1 MPDTITITKIND
13 VHCKVSCD
21 AGIAAELQDYFSFYV
36 QGYKFMPKFRSG
48 AWDGKIRLF
57 NPFGKQIY
65 GGLLKKVQE
74 FAQVREYDVDVENQL
89 LPRPF
94 SFNEAERFANSL
106 GLPQEIESREH
117 QINGFAHCV
126 REGRALLLSPTSSGK
141 SLIIYLL
148 SRYYNCKVLIVTPS
162 IGLVGQ
168 MKGDF
173 VEYGADPEEIHAVSA
188 GVQKVSEKGIWVS
201 TWQSLTKMPK
211 SFFDQFGMIM
221 VDEAHLAS
229 AASITALL
237 EKAEN
242 TPHRFGCTGTLDGSL
257 THELV
262 LTGLFG
268 PVMKV
273 ITTKQMIDKGYAAK
287 LKIKCVVFKWG
298 DEDRKVYSKAA
309 YKDELDWIVQNEK
322 RNKFIRNLALSLDGN
337 VLILYRLVEKQGKLL
352 KELVEN
358 STDRPVHYIDGGVDG
373 DERNVIRGKVDEV
386 ENSITIASYGTS
398 ATGMS
403 VKNFNYLIFA
413 SPSKGRIRNLQSIG
427 RMLRVSKKKN
437 SAELIDLSDDLS
449 WKSKKNHTLKH
460 FQERLKQYD
469 SEEHNYR
476 IYPVDMS

>member
-1 MPDTITITKIND
+1 MSETITITKLNE
-13 VHCKVSCD
+13 VHCRVQCD

-36 QGYKFMPKFRSG
+36 PGYKFMPKFRSG

-57 NPFGKQIY
+57 NPFGKVIY
-65 GGLLKKVQE
+65 GGLINKIQE
-74 FAQVREYDVDVENQL
+74 FAQVREYEVEIENQL

-94 SFNEAERFANSL
+94 SFKEAEDFANSL
-106 GLPQEIESREH
+106 GLPQHIESREH
-117 QINGFAHCV
+117 QLEGFAHCV

-148 SRYYNCKVLIVTPS
+148 TKYYNCKVLVITPS

-173 VEYGADPEEIHAVSA
+173 EEYGADPEDIHAVSA
-188 GVQKVSEKGIWVS
+188 GVSKISEKGIWVS

-221 VDEAHLAS
+221 VDEAHLAD
-229 AASITALL
+229 AKSITTIL

-262 LTGLFG
+262 LRGLFG
-268 PVMKV
+268 PMKKV
-273 ITTKQMIDKGYAAK
+273 ITTKEMIDKGYAAK
-287 LKIKCVVFKWG
+287 LKIKCVVLKWG
-298 DEDRKVYSKAA
+298 DEDRKVLSKAA
-309 YKDELDWIVQNEK
+309 YKDELDWVVTNEK

-337 VLILYRLVEKQGKLL
+337 VLILYRFVEKQGMVLRDL
-352 KELVEN
+352 IEAA
-358 STDRPVHYIDGGVDG
+358 TDRPVHYIDGGVDG
-373 DERNVIRGKVDEV
+373 DARNVIRKEVDEV
-386 ENSITIASYGTS
+386 EDSITVASYGTS

-437 SAELIDLSDDLS
+437 SAELIDIADDLS
-449 WKSKKNHTLKH
+449 WKNKKNHTLGH
-460 FQERLKQYD
+460 FKERLKQYD

>member
-1 MPDTITITKIND
+1 MSDTITITKIND
-13 VHCKVSCD
+13 VHNRVDCD

-36 QGYKFMPKFRSG
+36 PGYKFMPAYRSG
-48 AWDGKIRLF
+48 RWDGKIRLF

-65 GGLLKKVQE
+65 GGLTKKIQE
-74 FAQVREYDVDVENQL
+74 FAQVREYDVEVENQL

-94 SFNEAERFANSL
+94 SFKEAEDFANSL
-106 GLPQEIESREH
+106 GLPQHIESREH
-117 QINGFAHCV
+117 QIDGFAHCV

-148 SRYYNCKVLIVTPS
+148 SRWYNTKVLIVTPS

-173 VEYGADPEEIHAVSA
+173 EEYGADPEEIHAVSA
-188 GVQKVSEKGIWVS
+188 GVQKISEKGIWVS

-221 VDEAHLAS
+221 VDEAHLAK

-242 TPHRFGCTGTLDGSL
+242 TPYRFGCTGTLDGSL

-268 PVMKV
+268 PVKKV
-273 ITTKQMIDKGYAAK
+273 ITTKEMIDKGYAAK
-287 LKIKCVVFKWG
+287 LKIKCVVLKWG
-298 DEDRKVYSKAA
+298 DADRKILSKAS
-309 YKDELDWIVQNEK
+309 YQDEMNWIVTNEK

-337 VLILYRLVEKQGKLL
+337 VLILYQFVEKQGKVLRDL
-352 KELVEN
+352 IE
-358 STDRPVHYIDGGVDG
+358 SGTDRPVHYIDGGVSG
-373 DERNVIRGKVDEV
+373 DARNVIRKDVDAV
-386 ENSITIASYGTS
+386 ENSITIASFGTS
-398 ATGMS
+398 STGMS

-437 SAELIDLSDDLS
+437 SAELIDISDDLS
-449 WKSKKNHTLKH
+449 WKMKKNHTLGH

>member
-1 MPDTITITKIND
+1 VSDTITITKIDD
-13 VHCKVSCD
+13 VHNRVDCD
-21 AGIAAELQDYFSFYV
+21 AGIAAELQDYFSFYIP
-36 QGYKFMPKFRSG
+36 GYKFMPKFRSG
-48 AWDGKIRLF
+48 QWDGKIRLF

-65 GGLLKKVQE
+65 AGLTKKIQE
-74 FAQVREYDVDVENQL
+74 FAQVREYDVDVANDL

-94 SFNEAERFANSL
+94 SYKEAEDFANSL
-106 GLPQEIESREH
+106 GLPADIESREH

-188 GVQKVSEKGIWVS
+188 GVQKISEKGIWVS
-201 TWQSLTKMPK
+201 TWQSLTKMPP

-221 VDEAHLAS
+221 VDEAHLAK

-237 EKAEN
+237 EKAKN

-268 PVMKV
+268 PMMKV
-273 ITTKQMIDKGYAAK
+273 ISTKEMIDKGYAAK

-309 YKDELDWIVQNEK
+309 YKDELDWIVQNPK

-337 VLILYRLVEKQGKLL
+337 VLILYQFVDKQGKVLR
-352 KELVEN
+352 ELIE
-358 STDRPVHYIDGGVDG
+358 SATDRPVHYIDGGVDG
-373 DERNVIRGKVDEV
+373 DDRNIIRAEVDAV
-386 ENSITIASYGTS
+386 ENSITIASFGTS
-398 ATGMS
+398 STGIS

-427 RMLRVSKKKN
+427 RALRVSKKKN

-449 WKSKKNHTLKH
+449 WKSKKNHTLGH
-460 FQERLKQYD
+460 FKERLKQYD